1 MLSVVDGA
9 TESISKN
16 ALGTTQKIKLFEDFA
31 LKNMYTKEG
40 IDCYVQAELAQL
52 KERVNKL
59 KRREI
64 VVIHDTDN
72 HPAKNAYLR
81 NKIKLVESVGLKVR
95 NEAIDD
101 PEELIEK
108 ILMLRFEETPY
119 LVQLPHKNV
128 KLEDLSKFLS
138 PSHDIDGLS
147 EVNLGRLFGSRE
159 RKSNIVIPCTARGIY
174 EHFTRFYKPEPGSTA
189 LLIGRSLLVNK
200 PLEIIL
206 RDWLNMNVLVAHS
219 KNHVRL
225 RGETPSVIVSAVG
238 KPIYLKDFGFGAFD
252 KENTV
257 IYDVGIRQA
266 NGRLQGDLSADTS
279 VQSMC
284 KVTPVPGGVGRL
296 TTLSFL
302 KNAVDLLKGME
313 P

>member
-1 MLSVVDGA
+1 
-9 TESISKN
+9 
-16 ALGTTQKIKLFEDFA
+16 
-31 LKNMYTKEG
+31 MYTKEG
-40 IDCYVQAELAQL
+40 IDYYVQAELAQL

-81 NKIKLVESVGLKVR
+81 NKIKLAESVGLKVR

-174 EHFTRFYKPEPGSTA
+174 EHFTRFYKPEPGSVA
-189 LLIGRSLLVNK
+189 LLIGRSMLVNK

-206 RDWLNMNVLVAHS
+206 RDWFDMDVVMVHS
-219 KNHVRL
+219 KSKIRL
-225 RGETPSVIVSAVG
+225 RSTPSLIVSAVG
-238 KPIYLKDFGFGAFD
+238 KKVSLKNYGIQSSELHD
-252 KENTV
+252 TIV
-257 IYDVGIRQA
+257 YDVGIRSV
-266 NGRLQGDLSADTS
+266 GGKLRGDLSWDSILQATA
-279 VQSMC
+279 

-302 KNAVDLLKGME
+302 KNSVDLLE
-313 P
+313 LLQ

>member
-174 EHFTRFYKPEPGSTA
+174 EHFTRFYKPEPGSVA
-189 LLIGRSLLVNK
+189 LLIGRSMLVNK

-206 RDWLNMNVLVAHS
+206 RDWFDMDVVMVHS
-219 KNHVRL
+219 KSKIRL
-225 RGETPSVIVSAVG
+225 RSTPSLIVSAVG
-238 KPIYLKDFGFGAFD
+238 KKVSLKSYGIQSSELHD
-252 KENTV
+252 TIV
-257 IYDVGIRQA
+257 YDVGIRSV
-266 NGRLQGDLSADTS
+266 GGKLCGDLSWDSILQATA
-279 VQSMC
+279 

-302 KNAVDLLKGME
+302 KNSVDLLE
-313 P
+313 LLQ

>member
-1 MLSVVDGA
+1 
-9 TESISKN
+9 
-16 ALGTTQKIKLFEDFA
+16 
-31 LKNMYTKEG
+31 MYTKEG
-40 IDCYVQAELAQL
+40 IDCYVQAELSKL
-52 KERVNKL
+52 RETVSKLHNKT
-59 KRREI
+59 I
-64 VVIHDTDN
+64 AVIHDYAND
-72 HPAKNAYLR
+72 PANNAYLR
-81 NKIKLVESVGLKVR
+81 NKIKLAQSIGLIIKDCRASSIIMVEDTV
-95 NEAIDD
+95 ND
-101 PEELIEK
+101 LIADH
-108 ILMLRFEETPY
+108 IPY
-119 LVQLPHKNV
+119 LIQLPHRGNDNDPEYFKS
-128 KLEDLSKFLS
+128 LFRAGY
-138 PSHDIDGLS
+138 DIDGLS
-147 EVNLGRLFGSRE
+147 DANLGALFRSKGPE
-159 RKSNIVIPCTARGIY
+159 RNLIIPCTARGIY
-174 EHFTRFYKPEPGSTA
+174 EHLTRFRKPEPGSTA

>member
-1 MLSVVDGA
+1 
-9 TESISKN
+9 
-16 ALGTTQKIKLFEDFA
+16 
-31 LKNMYTKEG
+31 MYTKEG

-81 NKIKLVESVGLKVR
+81 NKIKLAESVGLKVH
-95 NEAIDD
+95 NEAIDN
-101 PEELIEK
+101 PNELLEK
-108 ILMLRFEETPY
+108 LLMLRFEETPY

-147 EVNLGRLFGSRE
+147 EVILGRLFGSRE

-174 EHFTRFYKPEPGSTA
+174 EHFTRFYKPEPGSVA
-189 LLIGRSLLVNK
+189 LLIGRSMLVNK
-200 PLEIIL
+200 PLEIML
-206 RDWLNMNVLVAHS
+206 RDWLDMDVVMVHS
-219 KNHVRL
+219 KSKIRL
-225 RGETPSVIVSAVG
+225 RSTPSLIVSAVG
-238 KPIYLKDFGFGAFD
+238 KKVSLKNYGIQSSELHD
-252 KENTV
+252 TIV
-257 IYDVGIRQA
+257 YDVGIRSV
-266 NGRLQGDLSADTS
+266 GGKLRGDLSWDSILQATA
-279 VQSMC
+279 
-284 KVTPVPGGVGRL
+284 KITPVPGGVGRL

-302 KNAVDLLKGME
+302 KNSVDLLE
-313 P
+313 LLQ